1 MGRIERNL
9 ANLQTSQA
17 HLNGIVVG
25 EADDRVNLTRC
36 DSSLLRVADRR
47 NRHVR
52 LGQASLLHGRARRVV
67 IRTVLA
73 GDTDRLPLQ
82 VSQRRNLRA
91 RRDDDRPR
99 VGGVVLTDRDDV
111 QALCGGR
118 DSLVTRGNH
127 HILLAGQ
134 ERREEALVRTVVA
147 DRRVDTRLVIH
158 ALCVG
163 HVHGRELNIRNVG
176 QADRDVRGV
185 LGTRLSGRPTGG
197 ARRQGKRGARAEGNE
212 AKSVRRVQGVLLHC
226 VMS

>member
-1 MGRIERNL
+1 MCLRPLVRRDDRGTHERSVGRIERNL

-158 ALCVG
+158 ALRVG
-163 HVHGRELNIRNVG
+163 HVHG
-176 QADRDVRGV
+176 
-185 LGTRLSGRPTGG
+185 
-197 ARRQGKRGARAEGNE
+197 
-212 AKSVRRVQGVLLHC
+212 
-226 VMS
+226 